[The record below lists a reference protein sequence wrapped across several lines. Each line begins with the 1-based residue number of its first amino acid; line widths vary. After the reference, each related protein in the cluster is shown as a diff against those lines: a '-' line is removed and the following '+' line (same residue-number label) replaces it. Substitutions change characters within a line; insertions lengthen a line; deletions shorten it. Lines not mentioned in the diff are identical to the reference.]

1 MGGTQGVKR
10 REQGASPY
18 DGLMYPLIRELHD
31 RIYFGKWRGETGTN
45 DDLEK
50 VWRQLEEYVELLEAE
65 VGPDAP
71 SSQRDYLGKAK
82 SALALSDPRANWG
95 SELFQAINATLSYGH
110 SVLNLLLRSRGETNH
125 VSRNFAPYYDFTCDA
140 DE

>member
-1 MGGTQGVKR
+1 MNRRTKR
-10 REQGASPY
+10 ASPY
-18 DGLMYPLIRELHD
+18 AGLTYPQIRELHD
-31 RIYFGKWRGETGTN
+31 RIYFGRWRGATGT
-45 DDLEK
+45 DHDLEE
-50 VWRQLEEYVELLEAE
+50 VWRELEEYVKLLEAE

-82 SALALSDPRANWG
+82 SALALSDPRANRG

-110 SVLNLLLRSRGETNH
+110 SVLNLLLRSRGEANH
-125 VSRNFAPYYDFTCDA
+125 VSRDFAPHYDFTCDA

>member
-1 MGGTQGVKR
+1 MKQRGRGQ
-10 REQGASPY
+10 SLY
-18 DGLMYPLIRELHD
+18 DGLQYPRIRERHD
-31 RIYFGKWRGETGTN
+31 QIYFGRWREASGTD
-45 DDLEK
+45 DDLEE
-50 VWRQLEEYVELLEAE
+50 VWRQLQGYVKLLEAE

-82 SALALSDPRANWG
+82 SALALSDPRTNRG

-110 SVLNLLLRSRGETNH
+110 SVLNLLLRARGEANH
-125 VSRNFAPYYDFTCDA
+125 VSRDFAPYYDFACDA

>member
-1 MGGTQGVKR
+1 MIR
-10 REQGASPY
+10 RAEGASPY
-18 DGLMYPLIRELHD
+18 DGLMYPRIRELHD
-31 RIYFGKWRGETGTN
+31 QIYFGKWRGAPGTD

-50 VWRQLEEYVELLEAE
+50 VWRQLQEYVKLLEAE
-65 VGPDAP
+65 VGPDAS

-82 SALALSDPRANWG
+82 SALALSDPCANRG

-110 SVLNLLLRSRGETNH
+110 SVLNLLLRSRGEANH
-125 VSRNFAPYYDFTCDA
+125 VSRDFAPHYDFTCDA

>member
-1 MGGTQGVKR
+1 MKPR
-10 REQGASPY
+10 
-18 DGLMYPLIRELHD
+18 GLSQSLYAGLLYPDIRELHD
-31 RIYFGKWRGETGTN
+31 RIYFGRWRGASGTD

-50 VWRQLEEYVELLEAE
+50 VWRQIQEYVNLLAAE

-71 SSQRDYLGKAK
+71 SDQRDYLGKAK
-82 SALALSDPRANWG
+82 SALALSDPRASHG

-110 SVLNLLLRSRGETNH
+110 SVLNLLLRSRGQANH
-125 VSRNFAPYYDFTCDA
+125 LSRDFAPYYDFGCHA

>member
-1 MGGTQGVKR
+1 MKQRGRGQ
-10 REQGASPY
+10 SPY
-18 DGLMYPLIRELHD
+18 AGLRYPHIRELHD
-31 RIYFGKWRGETGTN
+31 QIYFGGWRGASGTD

-50 VWRQLEEYVELLEAE
+50 VWRQIQEYVNLLAAE

-71 SSQRDYLGKAK
+71 SDQRDYLGKAK
-82 SALALSDPRANWG
+82 SALALSDPYTNPG

-110 SVLNLLLRSRGETNH
+110 SVLNLLLRSRGEASH
-125 VSRNFAPYYDFTCDA
+125 VSRDFTPYYDSAGNA